1 MFSSILCATDFS
13 RGGSHALEVA
23 ARWAEAH
30 GAMLEVLN
38 VVTPI
43 FGVVPS
49 SSVLDEIGIALRNDA
64 EQTHENALAKLRPRV
79 RVTGRVVD
87 GIARDRIVEE
97 ARASK
102 ADLIVV
108 GTSGESTLTR
118 VVLGSTADR
127 VVRTS
132 DGMVL
137 VVPTDAPSTV
147 PRVIVA
153 PTDFSPA
160 SHASVRLARELAERF
175 AARVEIVHAYEIP
188 FFADRSRPEI
198 AGLSGTLA
206 ARAREVHDLDE
217 DIRVHV
223 VEGTAASAIE
233 RIAREVD
240 ANLVVMGGGARGT
253 ATRWLLG
260 SVTDRVLR
268 TSHAP
273 VLVVH
278 AVSGS
283 SGA

>member
-30 GAMLEVLN
+30 GATLEVLN
-38 VVTPI
+38 VVTPLLGI
-43 FGVVPS
+43 VPS
-49 SSVLDEIGIALRNDA
+49 SSVLDEIAVALRNDA
-64 EQTHENALAKLRPRV
+64 EQALENELAKLRRRV

-87 GIARDRIVEE
+87 GLARDRIVEE
-97 ARASK
+97 ARVSK

-108 GTSGESTLTR
+108 GTSGESTIAR

-132 DGMVL
+132 DCAVL

-153 PTDFSPA
+153 PTDFSAA
-160 SHASVRLARELAERF
+160 SLASVRVAGEIAEQF
-175 AARVEIVHAYEIP
+175 AARIEVVHAYEIP
-188 FFADRSRPEI
+188 FFADRSRPEV

-206 ARAREVHDLDE
+206 ARARAVHDLDE
-217 DIRVHV
+217 DTRVHV

-233 RIAREVD
+233 RIAREID
-240 ANLVVMGGGARGT
+240 ANLVVMGGGTRGKS
-253 ATRWLLG
+253 TRWLLG